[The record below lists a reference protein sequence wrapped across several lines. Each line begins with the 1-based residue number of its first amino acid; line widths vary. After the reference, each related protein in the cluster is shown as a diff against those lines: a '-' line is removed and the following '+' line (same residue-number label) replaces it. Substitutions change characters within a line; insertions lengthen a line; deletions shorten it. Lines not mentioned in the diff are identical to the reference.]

1 MAIIKCGSLSMEI
14 KRTKDALKSQR
25 LIDMLVSVKRENP
38 DISIIELNYVAHG
51 FKTGLEG

>member
-51 FKTGLEG
+51 FKTAQKG